1 MKSDFETSHAAM
13 KAANGQIAEG
23 QATVSRACEAFPIV
37 GIGASA
43 GGLESLE
50 QMFRHMPRESGMA
63 FVVIQHL
70 SPDFKSF
77 MDELLS
83 RQTDIPVCRAEH
95 EMEVEPNRIYLIPPK
110 KEMILSGR
118 KLLLTD
124 KDPKQALTLP
134 IDHFFRSL
142 AQEAGACAIAVVLS
156 GSGSDGSRGIRDIHA
171 AGGLVV
177 CETLSTAK
185 FDGMPISA
193 LDTGVVDLELS
204 PDQIPQALVNH
215 AQTMAGMPS
224 DGSSAADPQ
233 GYAAIFELLN
243 EEYGLDFSHYK
254 STTVGRRI
262 HRRLPINRI
271 AEISDYTERLRSDAG
286 ELNALYKDLLIGV
299 TRFFRDPEA
308 FDRLEQDVMP
318 ELTARVPPEQE
329 IRIWVAGCATGE
341 EAYSIA
347 MLLHERLE
355 AEGRPINAK
364 VFATDA
370 HRGSLEIASAG
381 VYGEQAL
388 VDVREDR
395 LARYFQHKGDGY
407 HVGQELRKMIVF
419 APHNIIKDAPFTKLD
434 LVTCRNLLIY
444 FQPLAQKKTLS
455 LFHFGLKVGGFLML
469 GSSETPGELHEEFD
483 PIDEHWKIYRKR
495 RDVALSSDARQPLR
509 PPDLL
514 RRSPLS
520 IAPPARTMADATLV
534 AAYDTLLGR
543 YMPPGLLVGERREL
557 LHVFGDAHKYLRIK
571 PGRASA
577 DVFDLLHDDFK
588 AVVTGAVQQARRDLA
603 PARYPG
609 VRASVDGRES
619 VYEVAAEP
627 VENRRNKTVQVF
639 VAIAEI
645 GDGEIASPSSA
656 SPSSAGTPSAD
667 PSSGGAAEPRPRD
680 HAGGAAT
687 EFEVRRL
694 SRDRIE
700 DLEAELRYTKE
711 NLQATVEQS
720 EASNEELQA
729 TNEEL
734 MASNEEL
741 QSTNEELHSVNEELY
756 TVNAEYQKKIA
767 ELSELHADMESLLA
781 STEVGTI
788 FLDQELKI
796 RKYTPAISRAF
807 QLLPQDIGR
816 RIDSFAHSMLH
827 ADLVQDIEA
836 VLRGEGPCER
846 EVRDREG
853 RCYLLRIFPY
863 QTPRT
868 INGAVL
874 TLIDVSALKKAES
887 DLADAVR
894 RRDQFLAMLSHELR
908 NPLNAIV
915 SAASLLKL
923 PQVAAD
929 SIEAAQDIICRQ
941 SAHMGRLLDELLDV
955 SRVTQNKMQLRKRP
969 FDVREVVGDAVEA
982 VQPRLERGKFEFTC
996 RVADEPLY
1004 VNGDPVRLQQALTN
1018 LLDNAVKYTP
1028 AGGHV
1033 WLSVQREDGAVAMR
1047 VKDTGIGIEPAL
1059 LDTVFDLFV
1068 QTEHTIDRSSGGMGV
1083 GLTLVRSIAE
1093 LHDGSVEAHSA
1104 GVGMGSEFVMRLPR
1118 TERPVWCAAA
1128 EGAPNDALAGDG
1140 MSIVIIEDEADNRIM
1155 LQKLLEIHGYEV
1167 YAARTGQEGVELI
1180 EKMRPLAALV
1190 DIGLPGMTGYEVAE
1204 HVRRN
1209 LADDRT
1215 YLVALTGYGQPSD
1228 VQEALDRGFDRHLV
1242 KPLTVQNLVD
1252 VLLQCPGTRRETQSQ
1267 NRRQNA

>member
-1 MKSDFETSHAAM
+1 MQSDLELSSAASR
-13 KAANGQIAEG
+13 AADS
-23 QATVSRACEAFPIV
+23 QATISRFCEAFPIV

-50 QMFRHMPRESGMA
+50 QMFREMPRESGMA

-83 RQTDIPVCRAEH
+83 RQTDIPVRRAEH

-177 CETLSTAK
+177 CESLGTAK
-185 FDGMPISA
+185 FDGMPLSA
-193 LDTGVVDLELS
+193 LDTGVVDLELA

-215 AQTMAGMPS
+215 VQTLAGGPA
-224 DGSSAADPQ
+224 DGSAPADRQ

-243 EEYGLDFSHYK
+243 EEYGLDFSYYK

-271 AEISDYTERLRSDAG
+271 AELSEYTERLRNDAV

-308 FDRLEQDVMP
+308 FERLEKDIMP
-318 ELTARVPPEQE
+318 EIVARVPAEQE
-329 IRIWVAGCATGE
+329 IRVWVAGCATGE

-347 MLLHERLE
+347 MLLHEQLE
-355 AEGRPINAK
+355 AQGRPINAK

-370 HRGSLEIASAG
+370 HRGSLEIASIG

-395 LARYFQHKGDGY
+395 LARYFQCKPDGY

-434 LVTCRNLLIY
+434 LVSCRNLLIY

-483 PIDEHWKIYRKR
+483 PVDERWKIYRKR
-495 RDVALSSDARQPLR
+495 RDVALSADTRQPLR
-509 PPDLL
+509 SPDLL
-514 RRSPLS
+514 RRSPLLV
-520 IAPPARTMADATLV
+520 APPARTMADASLV
-534 AAYDTLLGR
+534 AAYDTLLER
-543 YMPPGLLVGERREL
+543 YMPPGLLIGERREL
-557 LHVFGDAHKYLRIK
+557 LHVFGDADKFLHIK

-588 AVVTGAVQQARRDLA
+588 AVVTGALQQARRDLS
-603 PARYPG
+603 PARYSG
-609 VRASVDGRES
+609 IRASMDGREG
-619 VYEVAAEP
+619 VYQVAAEP

-639 VAIAEI
+639 VSIVELAQ
-645 GDGEIASPSSA
+645 
-656 SPSSAGTPSAD
+656 PSANEAVATHHRD
-667 PSSGGAAEPRPRD
+667 GHAAAES
-680 HAGGAAT
+680 
-687 EFEVRRL
+687 EVRRL

-700 DLEAELRYTKE
+700 DLEAELRFTKE
-711 NLQATVEQS
+711 NLQATIEQG
-720 EASNEELQA
+720 ETSNEELQA

-796 RKYTPAISRAF
+796 RKFTPAISRAF
-807 QLLPQDIGR
+807 QLLPQDVGR

-827 ADLVQDIEA
+827 ADLVHDIET

-846 EVRDREG
+846 EVGDREG

-863 QTPRT
+863 QTPRA

-874 TLIDVSALKKAES
+874 TLIDVTALKKAES
-887 DLADAVR
+887 ELADAVR

-923 PQVAAD
+923 PQVTRD
-929 SIEAAQDIICRQ
+929 STEAAQDIICRQ
-941 SAHMGRLLDELLDV
+941 SCHMGRLLDELLDV
-955 SRVTQNKMQLRKRP
+955 SRVTQNKMQLRRRP
-969 FDVREVVGDAVEA
+969 FDIREVVGDACDA
-982 VQPRLERGKFEFTC
+982 VRPRLERGKIEFTC

-1028 AGGHV
+1028 AGGHI

-1047 VKDTGIGIEPAL
+1047 VKDTGIGIDPAL

-1068 QTEHTIDRSSGGMGV
+1068 QTEHTIDRSAGGMGV

-1093 LHDGSVEAHSA
+1093 LHEGSVEAHSP
-1104 GVGMGSEFVMRLPR
+1104 GIGQGSEFVLRLPR
-1118 TERPVWCAAA
+1118 TEAPPRPGAADRA
-1128 EGAPNDALAGDG
+1128 SDDPLAGDG
-1140 MSIVIIEDEADNRIM
+1140 KSIVIIEDDTDNRVM
-1155 LQKLLEIHGYEV
+1155 LQRLLEVHGYRV
-1167 YAARTGQEGVELI
+1167 QAARTGKEGVELI
-1180 EKMRPLAALV
+1180 EKLRPHVVLI

-1209 LADDRT
+1209 LADDHT

-1228 VQEALDRGFDRHLV
+1228 VQEALDRGFDRHVV
-1242 KPLTVQNLVD
+1242 KPLTVQKLIE
-1252 VLLQCPGTRRETQSQ
+1252 VLSQCPGA
-1267 NRRQNA
+1267 RQPPAPPS